1 MDCSIPQNTARFAA
15 GSHQYRS
22 NYRLVC
28 GGKTPVPL
36 IIDASDDDARSV
48 SGVSRLSST
57 GAAAPANNRR
67 KFLAAQNAQTPSNEI
82 WTPSTP
88 ISRTRRD
95 IATVTVRNERLLHR
109 ASSRARCSALRLKW
123 AFRLLHQSSS
133 RERRLRLS
141 LRKAQMLLFP
151 EDPCL
156 IPLHQ
161 APAWTPGSSPPLRTT
176 NLRRPL
182 PPQFTEGAAHGRPPF
197 CPFP

>member
-123 AFRLLHQSSS
+123 AFHLLHQSSS
-133 RERRLRLS
+133 RERRLRLA
-141 LRKAQMLLFP
+141 LRKAQLL
-151 EDPCL
+151 
-156 IPLHQ
+156 
-161 APAWTPGSSPPLRTT
+161 SSPDDLTSHTSSPSPRVDSGIVSPPRAT
-176 NLRRPL
+176 NLC
-182 PPQFTEGAAHGRPPF
+182 RPPAASLHGGSGR
-197 CPFP
+197 